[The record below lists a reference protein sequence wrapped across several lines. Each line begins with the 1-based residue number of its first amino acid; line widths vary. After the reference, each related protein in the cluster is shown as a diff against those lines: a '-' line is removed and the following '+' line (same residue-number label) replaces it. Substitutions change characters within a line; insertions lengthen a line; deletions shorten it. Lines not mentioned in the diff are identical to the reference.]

1 MNESNQWDL
10 SIYKNL
16 SFWNPVPY
24 SFLRKDIKI
33 YLPKTSHITF
43 ENIHGNNIKDISNL
57 YFINS
62 LWEYQNVKWMD
73 QCSSKTLVFD
83 TNISA
88 YICTNSSLE
97 NSSGKILEEIDMIME
112 REINEVV
119 NK

>member
-1 MNESNQWDL
+1 
-10 SIYKNL
+10 
-16 SFWNPVPY
+16 
-24 SFLRKDIKI
+24 
-33 YLPKTSHITF
+33 
-43 ENIHGNNIKDISNL
+43 
-57 YFINS
+57 
-62 LWEYQNVKWMD
+62 MD